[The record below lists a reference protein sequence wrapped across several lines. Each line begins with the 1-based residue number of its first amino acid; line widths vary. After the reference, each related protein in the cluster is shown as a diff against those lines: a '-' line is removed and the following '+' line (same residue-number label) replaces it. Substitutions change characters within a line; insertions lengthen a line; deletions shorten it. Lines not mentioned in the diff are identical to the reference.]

1 MNTFKH
7 WKQSV
12 KLAQYEAFIYTY
24 KWEIHLIGIHWFTHK
39 FITVLVILRSL
50 EFDNYVGFTYG
61 GDEQWERIFRRSYW
75 WDASHVQKTIRAV
88 FFYTLLTCIFLVSI
102 FSLLSMYVQ
111 LYVCTT
117 LCICTTQCMYIV
129 QLYVCVQLYEWTWT
143 KNTDTW
149 KISYLLWIPERCKC
163 CSQSPSETF
172 TSYFKQRFLVLIVN
186 ASKREELNS

>member
-12 KLAQYEAFIYTY
+12 KLAQYEAFICTY

-39 FITVLVILRSL
+39 FITVVVILRSL

-88 FFYTLLTCIFLVSI
+88 FFYT

-117 LCICTTQCMYIV
+117 LCIRMYNSMYVHCTTLCMCTTLWMNLNEKHWY
-129 QLYVCVQLYEWTWT
+129 L
-143 KNTDTW
+143 KN
-149 KISYLLWIPERCKC
+149 ILL
-163 CSQSPSETF
+163 
-172 TSYFKQRFLVLIVN
+172 
-186 ASKREELNS
+186 ALNSWEMQVLLTVTIRNVYILF